1 MVVDD
6 LDRFGVRAGPC
17 ETDTPLRVDTNAVL
31 AFTVA
36 FQGFEPV
43 ARRHFQVTETFRTI
57 QHSQFAHGG
66 RLDVHETLHALAG
79 EQGLRVGAPEA
90 LDRHIAILTHGISIV
105 NRYHRSGTPHGGLH
119 SLIANRLLPPGTS
132 FAGHERAALALLA
145 PVLNWITIDDH
156 LLEPVPDGYWPV
168 ASVDL
173 LLLLSGE
180 GIAVCAAQCLARRA
194 NAQASVAK
202 RQPSAG
208 RSFC

>member
-6 LDRFGVRAGPC
+6 LDVFGVRAGPS
-17 ETDTPLRVDTNAVL
+17 ETHAPLRVDTNAVL

-43 ARRHFQVTETFRTI
+43 ARRHFQVTEAFRTI
-57 QHSQFAHGG
+57 QHGQFAHGG

-79 EQGLRVGAPEA
+79 EQGLRVGALEVR
-90 LDRHIAILTHGISIV
+90 DRHIAILTHGISIV

-145 PVLNWITIDDH
+145 PLLIWITTGEY
-156 LLEPVPDGYWPV
+156 LLKTLPDGDWPV
-168 ASVDL
+168 AGMDL
-173 LLLLSGE
+173 LLFSGT
-180 GIAVCAAQCLARRA
+180 GIAVCTARCLARRA
-194 NAQASVAK
+194 NVQASVAK